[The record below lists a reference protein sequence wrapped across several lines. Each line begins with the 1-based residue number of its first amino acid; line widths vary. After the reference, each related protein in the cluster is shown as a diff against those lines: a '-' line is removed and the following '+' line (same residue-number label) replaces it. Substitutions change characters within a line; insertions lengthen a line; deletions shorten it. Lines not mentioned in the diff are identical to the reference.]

1 MSNPLAI
8 NEILRKVIEHLD
20 IQDLAMVSSVNRTWR
35 LEARKKLFQNRRHI
49 IYSFFKPYLNDLRN
63 KRYDLIK
70 GDLLAIIPLQ
80 EFNRLGAFRYAFS
93 IDIKK
98 ELLEIR
104 KQLQKKHRR
113 AKKLYEK
120 LEDEAIEK
128 NNLALSY
135 SLFSKE
141 YRQKKAES
149 NEACRK
155 YRRVHKQQC
164 ELYRELINFEYFLVR
179 FEYFLVF
186 GILTDQEIDNIID
199 KLNDFDEREEE
210 RRWLDQVDPI
220 PEYWDDEDPDMV

>member
-35 LEARKKLFQNRRHI
+35 LEARRKLFQNRRHT

-63 KRYDLIK
+63 NRYDLLK

-80 EFNRLGAFRYAFS
+80 EFKRLEAFRYAFG

-113 AKKLYEK
+113 EKKICHE
-120 LEDEAIEK
+120 LEVESIEK
-128 NNLALSY
+128 NNLVLSY
-135 SLFSKE
+135 LPFSKE
-141 YRQKKAES
+141 WCQSNAKS
-149 NEACRK
+149 NEV
-155 YRRVHKQQC
+155 Y
-164 ELYRELINFEYFLVR
+164 
-179 FEYFLVF
+179 
-186 GILTDQEIDNIID
+186 
-199 KLNDFDEREEE
+199 
-210 RRWLDQVDPI
+210 
-220 PEYWDDEDPDMV
+220 

>member
-35 LEARKKLFQNRRHI
+35 LEARRKLFQNRRHI

-70 GDLLAIIPLQ
+70 GDLLAIIPIQ
-80 EFNRLGAFRYAFS
+80 KFNRLGAFRYAFS

-120 LEDEAIEK
+120 LEDEA
-128 NNLALSY
+128 
-135 SLFSKE
+135 
-141 YRQKKAES
+141 
-149 NEACRK
+149 CRK
-155 YRRVHKQQC
+155 YHRVHKQQC

-199 KLNDFDEREEE
+199 KLKDFDEREEE